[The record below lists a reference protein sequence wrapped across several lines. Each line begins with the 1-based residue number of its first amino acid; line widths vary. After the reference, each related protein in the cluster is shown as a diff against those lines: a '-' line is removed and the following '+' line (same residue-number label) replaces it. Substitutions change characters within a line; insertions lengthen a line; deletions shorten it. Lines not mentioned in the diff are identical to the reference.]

1 MPPKAVPGAAL
12 RGYLPQ
18 ITPDAATQAYLN
30 ANYGGQL
37 PLVDGIPIPMIA
49 YRPKIGQITL
59 FGQPVRGPPALEAGK
74 AFVRS
79 TITPAG
85 IPIGEGRRENYE
97 SWLGMERWPLHG
109 GGACIKCTR
118 ASGKGPYTCK

>member
-1 MPPKAVPGAAL
+1 MPPKVAQGA

-18 ITPDAATQAYLN
+18 MVPDAATQAHLN

-37 PLVDGIPIPMIA
+37 PLVNGAPMPMIA

-59 FGQPVRGPPALEAGK
+59 FGQPVRGPPNLGAGRT
-74 AFVRS
+74 FVGS

-85 IPIGEGRRENYE
+85 IPAGVGFT
-97 SWLGMERWPLHG
+97 G
-109 GGACIKCTR
+109 GYCMQ
-118 ASGKGPYTCK
+118 